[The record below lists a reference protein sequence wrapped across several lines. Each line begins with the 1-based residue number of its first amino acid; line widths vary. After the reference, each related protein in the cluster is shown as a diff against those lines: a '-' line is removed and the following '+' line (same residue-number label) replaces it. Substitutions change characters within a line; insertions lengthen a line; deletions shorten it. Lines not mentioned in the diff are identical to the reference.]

1 MLCAALGFPATAGR
15 TISGGCVVAGGQVG
29 DAEVLCAVAALGK
42 AGAAAD
48 FVSGVRPRGGR
59 ALMVGQC

>member
-48 FVSGVRPRGGR
+48 LCRECDREVDER
-59 ALMVGQC
+59 